1 MYSSWFFFLVYKTI
15 APEFR
20 DLETTLQMN
29 SSLKKRSAVVK
40 IMWQNITSLATNFRE
55 IFIMLSKPTKDE
67 T

>member
-1 MYSSWFFFLVYKTI
+1 MYKTI
-15 APEFR
+15 APEFT
-20 DLETTLQMN
+20 DLETILQMN

-40 IMWQNITSLATNFRE
+40 IMWQNITSLATNFQE